1 MNSHR
6 TEVRNPP
13 RERDRLEPRSARLL
27 FQRVL
32 ARRHQPGQL
41 TAGLRQQAHELRGR
55 RLQQPDELA
64 AQLRVLQIVDENGS
78 ATPKALA
85 KQMGVSQATITTL
98 VDKLVS
104 RNQVQRVPSQTDRRQ
119 TNVTITEAG
128 HETLVNAPDAL
139 QQKFVREFE
148 DLQEWEQAMLV
159 AALERVASM
168 LDAEEIDAAPVLTTG
183 DLHMG
188 RKRI

>member
-1 MNSHR
+1 MIPFKIEDLMDR
-6 TEVRNPP
+6 TDDSLIALRRIMRATELYA
-13 RERDRLEPRSARLL
+13 RE
-27 FQRVL
+27 L
-32 ARRHQPGQL
+32 AHS
-41 TAGLRQQAHELRGR
+41 AGLT
-55 RLQQPDELA
+55 P
-64 AQLRVLQIVDENGS
+64 AQLRVLQIVDEKGS

-104 RNQVQRVPSQTDRRQ
+104 RDQVRRVPSETDRRQ
-119 TNVTITEAG
+119 TNVTITPSG

-183 DLHMG
+183 DLHIG
-188 RKRI
+188 RKRH